1 MPITQTVLETAAQHP
16 DRIAIAGEGGR
27 LTYAELVE
35 DSRRMFAAADALHR
49 AQHSPPEPAPETRGI
64 PITAVSIESAFHTSR
79 IIAGLAGF
87 RAVSA
92 TIDPRWPLDHR
103 VGVVLSTGIGLV
115 ISDSADLADALA
127 ERGWT
132 GTVISLQDFRELE
145 ARAADGGAGSGLGG
159 GTVPDP
165 APMPAVR
172 DGEEPFLMLFSS
184 GTTSNPKAFL
194 KTRAQYRA
202 NVAVSS
208 AYLEPFAGVAT
219 LAPGP
224 VSYSL
229 TLYALIEC
237 MATGG
242 SAHMADQFD
251 AIAAGRRI
259 EAEGITRVVAV
270 PAVAQGLTA
279 AARRDP
285 ARFSSLELVVT
296 GGANLPESIRA
307 GLAEA
312 LPGVRLISYYGAAE
326 IGFIGDS
333 RDGDGTLIGLY
344 DGIEARICDDAGN
357 PVPDGELGTLWIWA
371 EACSDGYLAG
381 TTAEVLRGADGWA
394 TVHDQGRLVP
404 AVPEQTGSEQTGPG
418 QLAADHTAAEAAAGS
433 GARAAEA
440 SGEGAASPVS
450 RPRLQLVGRKGDIA
464 VTGGHKVALPEVE
477 RAFDGMPGL
486 GAVCAVALPD
496 AALGTVVA
504 LVVEPAEVGGADADT
519 GGDVPAG
526 AGEAHSVDAGGP
538 VDEAGS
544 AGDAGDAERAD
555 ARLASAVP
563 DKSALRERAHSRLA
577 PQFVPRRWYVVD
589 RLPRTVGQKIRRPAT
604 ANLVQEGAAVR
615 L

>member
-1 MPITQTVLETAAQHP
+1 MPITHVVLQTAEQHP
-16 DRIAIAGEGGR
+16 DRIAIAGEDGR

-35 DSRRMFAAADALHR
+35 DSRHMFAAVESLHR
-49 AQHSPPEPAPETRGI
+49 AQPEPPAPAPETRGI
-64 PITAVSIESAFHTSR
+64 PITAVSVESAFHTSR
-79 IIAGLAGF
+79 IVAGLAGY

-92 TIDPRWPLDHR
+92 TLDPRWPIEHR
-103 VGVVLSTGIGLV
+103 VGVVLSTGIGV
-115 ISDSADLADALA
+115 IVSDSADLAEALA
-127 ERGWT
+127 ARGWT
-132 GTVISLQDFRELE
+132 GTVVSLQEFRELE
-145 ARAADGGAGSGLGG
+145 GGA
-159 GTVPDP
+159 VP

-172 DGEEPFLMLFSS
+172 GGEEPFLMLFSS

-194 KTRAQYRA
+194 KTREQYRA

-208 AYLEPFAGVAT
+208 AHLEPLPGVAT

-251 AIAAGRRI
+251 AIDAGRRI
-259 EAEGITRVVAV
+259 AAVGITRVVAV
-270 PAVAQGLTA
+270 PAVAQGLAA

-285 ARFSSLELVVT
+285 ERFASLELVVT
-296 GGANLPESIRA
+296 GGANLPESIRT

-333 RDGDGTLIGLY
+333 RDGDGTLISLY
-344 DGIEARICDDAGN
+344 DGIEASIRDDAGN
-357 PVPDGELGTLWIWA
+357 PVPDGELGTLWIRA
-371 EACSDGYLAG
+371 DACSDGYLAG
-381 TTAEVLRGADGWA
+381 TTTEVLRGADGWA
-394 TVHDQGRLVP
+394 TVHDQGRLVL
-404 AVPEQTGSEQTGPG
+404 AEGG
-418 QLAADHTAAEAAAGS
+418 QSAAEAGPGTGGASTGGVASAEAGAAGS
-433 GARAAEA
+433 PA
-440 SGEGAASPVS
+440 P
-450 RPRLQLVGRKGDIA
+450 RPRLQLVGRRGDIA

-504 LVVEPAEVGGADADT
+504 LVVEPESAAG
-519 GGDVPAG
+519 VPGKAQLQ
-526 AGEAHSVDAGGP
+526 EWAHA
-538 VDEAGS
+538 
-544 AGDAGDAERAD
+544 
-555 ARLASAVP
+555 
-563 DKSALRERAHSRLA
+563 RLA
-577 PQFVPRRWYVVD
+577 PQFVPRRWYAVD

-604 ANLVQEGAAVR
+604 AELVQEGRARR